1 MDYIFHPFGTSLC
14 YVDSDNEVVHFYGFV
29 HIWTWFLLIWGILIM
44 LHPLGMSLSTL
55 WTYTVFGCGDFR
67 GDGKHRVE
75 NWVENSVFHCLG
87 KRGKPGEKI
96 FSLGPTNFV
105 SPNQEEKPEWKTD
118 EEHIYTNVLSF
129 PTVTTT
135 QQRRKKTIFQ
145 PPTQHNPTITNT
157 TQK

>member
-44 LHPLGMSLSTL
+44 LHLLGMSLSTL

-75 NWVENSVFHCLG
+75 NWVENSVFHCFG
-87 KRGKPGEKI
+87 KERKTWGENFLSWAHKFRLPKSGGKAWVENWWRALLHKCP
-96 FSLGPTNFV
+96 LV
-105 SPNQEEKPEWKTD
+105 PNGHNNLAKKKED
-118 EEHIYTNVLSF
+118 NF
-129 PTVTTT
+129 PT
-135 QQRRKKTIFQ
+135 
-145 PPTQHNPTITNT
+145 TNSA
-157 TQK
+157 